1 LFRLIIVFLTKLC
14 ESEAALSPG
23 SAGDEVGTV
32 GSIDTAEGSA
42 GFEMSPLS
50 G

>member
-1 LFRLIIVFLTKLC
+1 MVC

-23 SAGDEVGTV
+23 SASDEVGTV

-42 GFEMSPLS
+42 GFEMPPLS